1 MQVRNPSWAEYVSWA
16 VQWLTAYWAFSR
28 SVAPAGGEEAGGEL
42 LLRGRE
48 LRVKGWW
55 VLPIKAHHAA
65 GRLTGAAA
73 GSLCSMAPLREAKRW
88 RRRLQWRRPLW
99 RVARP
104 EQIARRIDA
113 DGAPGESTAL
123 RARSYGCIR
132 VFLVLSLLLLAVE
145 VAAYL

>member
-1 MQVRNPSWAEYVSWA
+1 MGGMGWKR
-16 VQWLTAYWAFSR
+16 
-28 SVAPAGGEEAGGEL
+28 APAGGEEAGGEL

-48 LRVKGWW
+48 LRVKGC
-55 VLPIKAHHAA
+55 
-65 GRLTGAAA
+65 A
-73 GSLCSMAPLREAKRW
+73 GSLCSMAPLRGAKRR
-88 RRRLQWRRPLW
+88 RRRLQWRRPLR
-99 RVARP
+99 RVACP